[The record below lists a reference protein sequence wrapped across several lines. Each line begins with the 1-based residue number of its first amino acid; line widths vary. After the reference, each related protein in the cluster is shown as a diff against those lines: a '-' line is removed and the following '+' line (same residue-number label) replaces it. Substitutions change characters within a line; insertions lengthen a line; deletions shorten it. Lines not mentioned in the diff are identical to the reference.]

1 MVVFTYRA
9 HRLDGA
15 EVAGEIAADTAREA
29 LAAGR
34 ERGLF
39 GSALRPRRQG
49 PLLCLRQGIS
59 RPAILGR
66 RFLVRRRGEEALL
79 CRQLA
84 VLLRSGLPLYE
95 SLQSLA
101 GSRSDGYAVLLREL
115 AAGLAAGRTF
125 SELLAARPQVFSQLS
140 AALVRV
146 GERSGRLPEMMQQ
159 LAAWLEQSCR
169 SREKLKT
176 ALLYPSVLLIETV
189 GLGIFLTLVV
199 LPALSSLILSLR
211 ADVPWPTRLL
221 LSWSAFVQA
230 SWPLLLTGVIA
241 AAVLLL
247 LLLRLPRVADRAE
260 RLRLSLPFF
269 GELRREV
276 LWLQVLRAL
285 SMLVSCGISI
295 DEAAREAASVTGSRY
310 MRQRLLAVAAGI
322 RQGFPLTELLTDER
336 TLPPLLLEFLRAGE
350 TSGCLQEMLDHG
362 ADYAEM
368 MAEHHAA
375 RLQALAE
382 PLAYLI
388 VFALVGGFVAAVSL
402 PLLDMMLLV

>member
-1 MVVFTYRA
+1 M
-9 HRLDGA
+9 
-15 EVAGEIAADTAREA
+15 
-29 LAAGR
+29 
-34 ERGLF
+34 
-39 GSALRPRRQG
+39 
-49 PLLCLRQGIS
+49 
-59 RPAILGR
+59 
-66 RFLVRRRGEEALL
+66 
-79 CRQLA
+79 
-84 VLLRSGLPLYE
+84 
-95 SLQSLA
+95 
-101 GSRSDGYAVLLREL
+101 
-115 AAGLAAGRTF
+115 
-125 SELLAARPQVFSQLS
+125 
-140 AALVRV
+140 
-146 GERSGRLPEMMQQ
+146 
-159 LAAWLEQSCR
+159 
-169 SREKLKT
+169 
-176 ALLYPSVLLIETV
+176 LLIETV

-230 SWPLLLTGVIA
+230 SWPLLLTGAITAV
-241 AAVLLL
+241 VLLL